1 MVLTIIL
8 GVLFTMLG
16 FVFASFFGVVISR
29 VPNNESIVRPASHCD
44 SCGHTLKWY
53 ENIPILSFIF
63 LKGKCKECGAKIP
76 VFFFIYEILGGLFI
90 CLTYVQFG
98 LSINFLFAS
107 LIVLI
112 LLLIGGYDFKTNT
125 ILDIFWIIFLA
136 LTIGFDVYRIVV
148 LHYVWWHFLVGAGAL
163 GGFFLL
169 LKVVFYLIK
178 KEDVLGTGDV
188 IFMAVAGLLLGYK
201 TILIAVLVASILGCI
216 IELSL
221 IAAKKKDKES
231 PIPFCPYLAL
241 GVFVAMVYGERIINL
256 VIGG

>member
-1 MVLTIIL
+1 
-8 GVLFTMLG
+8 MLG
-16 FVFASFFGVVISR
+16 
-29 VPNNESIVRPASHCD
+29 
-44 SCGHTLKWY
+44 
-53 ENIPILSFIF
+53 
-63 LKGKCKECGAKIP
+63 
-76 VFFFIYEILGGLFI
+76 
-90 CLTYVQFG
+90 
-98 LSINFLFAS
+98 
-107 LIVLI
+107 
-112 LLLIGGYDFKTNT
+112 
-125 ILDIFWIIFLA
+125 
-136 LTIGFDVYRIVV
+136 
-148 LHYVWWHFLVGAGAL
+148 YVWWHFLVGAGAL

-241 GVFVAMVYGERIINL
+241 GVFVAMVYGESIINL